1 MSRLKEL
8 RSYVD
13 AELSQMIDEEKKISA
28 AAHLYGVS
36 LTATIL
42 AKKRGLDSELA
53 AMAGM
58 LHDLYAY
65 KSGTYEDHAHQGAGV
80 ARNILEK
87 LDLTTM
93 EETDAICSAI
103 YHHDDKLLVDSPMD
117 ELLKDADVIDH
128 CFKDLS
134 KPVKEKEQKRFDA
147 LCKELKIQL

>member
-13 AELSQMIDEEKKISA
+13 AELSLLQDEEKKISA
-28 AAHLYGVS
+28 TAHLYGVS
-36 LTATIL
+36 LVATIL
-42 AKKRGLDSELA
+42 AKRRGIDSELS

-65 KSGTYEDHAHQGAGV
+65 KNGTYEDHAHQGAGM

-103 YHHDDKLLVDSPMD
+103 YHHDDKLVVDSPMD
-117 ELLKDADVIDH
+117 EILKDADVIDH

-134 KPVKEKEQKRFDA
+134 KPVKEKEQKRFEA